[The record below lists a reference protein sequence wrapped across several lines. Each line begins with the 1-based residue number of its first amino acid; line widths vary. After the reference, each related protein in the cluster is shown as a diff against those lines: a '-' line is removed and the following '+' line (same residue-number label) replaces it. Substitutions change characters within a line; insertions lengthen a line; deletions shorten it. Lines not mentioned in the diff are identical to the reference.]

1 MVFKPRRSTG
11 ILVGIAIILSVLA
24 LDALL
29 LSYLRWGQISLV
41 FFIFVLLVILSFPL
55 LALLGYLVY
64 GLFNLRYQ
72 LHRNALT
79 IVWGATQQI
88 IPMDSIREVVR
99 GQDLGEEIEVRG
111 IRWPGHQMGRGQ
123 IGGIG
128 RALFY
133 ATEPVAGQLLV
144 VTPTVAYGISPADPD
159 GFLDA
164 FEIRRQMGP
173 IQLVSYEHRQPGFLR
188 CPIWGDHLAHLLLAL
203 GSGANIIL
211 FAYHCWRYPA
221 LGRAD
226 IFRLPIIGLAALIVN
241 SGLGVLIHRR
251 QRVAAYLL
259 WGGAVVVQL
268 LCWLAAL
275 NIIG

>member
-1 MVFKPRRSTG
+1 MVFKHRRSTG
-11 ILVGIAIILSVLA
+11 VLVGIAIILSVLA
-24 LDALL
+24 LDELL
-29 LSYLRWGQISLV
+29 FSYLRQGQISFV
-41 FFIFVLLVILSFPL
+41 FFVFALLVILSLPL

-64 GLFNLRYQ
+64 GLLNLRYQ

-79 IVWGATQQI
+79 IVWGAPQHI
-88 IPMDSIREVVR
+88 IPMGSIREVVR
-99 GQDLGEEIEVRG
+99 GEDLGEEVKVSG
-111 IRWPGHQMGRGQ
+111 VSWPGYLVGRGQ
-123 IGGIG
+123 IEGIG
-128 RALFY
+128 RTLFY

-164 FEIRRQMGP
+164 FEIRQQMGP

-188 CPIWGDHLAHLLLAL
+188 RPIWRDRLAHLLLAL
-203 GSGANIIL
+203 GSGANLIL

-221 LGRAD
+221 LGQAD
-226 IFRLPIIGLAALIVN
+226 IFKLPAIGLFALTVN
-241 SGLGVLIHRR
+241 SSLGILIHSR

-268 LCWLAAL
+268 LCWLTAL
-275 NIIG
+275 N

>member
-1 MVFKPRRSTG
+1 MIFKPRRSTG
-11 ILVGIAIILSVLA
+11 ILVGIAIIISLLA

-41 FFIFVLLVILSFPL
+41 FFIFVLLIILSLPL

-64 GLFNLRYQ
+64 GLLNLRYQ

-99 GQDLGEEIEVRG
+99 GEDLGEEIKVRG
-111 IRWPGHQMGRGQ
+111 IRWPGHLMGRGQ
-123 IGGIG
+123 IEGIG
-128 RALFY
+128 RTLFY

-144 VTPTVAYGISPADPD
+144 VTPTVAYGISPSDPD

-164 FEIRRQMGP
+164 FEIRQQMGP
-173 IQLVSYEHRQPGFLR
+173 IQLLPYEHRQPGFLR
-188 CPIWGDHLAHLLLAL
+188 WPIWRDRLAHLLLAL
-203 GSGANIIL
+203 GLGTNLIL

-221 LGRAD
+221 LGQAD
-226 IFRLPIIGLAALIVN
+226 VFRLPAIGLVALIVN
-241 SGLGVLIHRR
+241 SSLGILIHSR
-251 QRVAAYLL
+251 QRVGAYLL
-259 WGGAVVVQL
+259 WGGAIAVQF
-268 LCWLAAL
+268 LCWLAVL
-275 NIIG
+275 NVIG

>member
-1 MVFKPRRSTG
+1 MIFKPRRSTG
-11 ILVGIAIILSVLA
+11 VLVGIAIILSVLA

-29 LSYLRWGQISLV
+29 LSYLRQSQISLI
-41 FFIFVLLVILSFPL
+41 FFIFALLVILSLPL
-55 LALLGYLVY
+55 LALLGCLVY

-79 IVWGATQQI
+79 IAWGATQHI

-99 GQDLGEEIEVRG
+99 GEDLGEEVKVSG
-111 IRWPGHQMGRGQ
+111 VSWPGYLVGRGQ
-123 IGGIG
+123 IQGIG

-133 ATEPVAGQLLV
+133 ATEPVSEQLLV

-164 FEIRRQMGP
+164 FEIRQQMGP
-173 IQLVSYEHRQPGFLR
+173 IQLLPYEHHQPEILSW
-188 CPIWGDHLAHLLLAL
+188 PIWRDRLAHLLLAL
-203 GSGANIIL
+203 GSGANLIL

-221 LGRAD
+221 LGQAD
-226 IFRLPIIGLAALIVN
+226 VFRLPAIGLVALIAN
-241 SGLGVLIHRR
+241 SSLGILIHGR
-251 QRVAAYLL
+251 QRVGAYLL
-259 WGGAVVVQL
+259 WGGTVAVQL
-268 LCWLAAL
+268 LSWLAAL